1 MNLRKVKQSFYISLC
16 YLSAIIAVLTLFS
29 ILGKITLE
37 ALPGLS
43 LEFIL
48 TPENEAK
55 GFGGGIANAIV
66 GTVLLSL
73 FSTIMAAPL
82 AVGTAVYMKR
92 YARNERLVR
101 SFGFLLDVLS
111 GTPSIVLGIFGLM
124 VLVYMLRPITGGFS
138 LMSGSIALSILIIP
152 VIERAAEE
160 AIKSVPFELEEASY
174 ALGATKWE
182 TISKITLPYALTGIV
197 TGIVLSIGRA
207 AEESAVVVLTAGYS
221 QFMPELKITAKDK
234 LLFGTRISPF
244 QDLVGSLPIA
254 VYHGFEFPQLVSPS
268 ESFAAALVLIVIVML
283 INAATRLI
291 VWRRRIG

>member
-1 MNLRKVKQSFYISLC
+1 MNYRKTKESFYISLC
-16 YLSAIIAVLTLFS
+16 YLSAILAILILFS
-29 ILGKITLE
+29 ILGKIAIE
-37 ALPGLS
+37 ALPSLS
-43 LEFIL
+43 LEFIF

-66 GTVLLSL
+66 GTILLSL
-73 FSTIMAAPL
+73 ISTMLASPI

-92 YARNERLVR
+92 YAKNENLVKI
-101 SFGFLLDVLS
+101 FGFTIDVLS

-124 VLVYMLRPITGGFS
+124 FFVYIMRPITGGFS
-138 LMSGSIALSILIIP
+138 LISGSIALTILIIP

-160 AIKSVPFELEEASY
+160 AIKSVPAELEEASY
-174 ALGATKWE
+174 AMGATKWE

-221 QFMPELKITAKDK
+221 QFMPEFGITTKEGM
-234 LLFGTRISPF
+234 LFGIRISPL
-244 QDLVGSLPIA
+244 QDLVAALPIT
-254 VYHGFEFPQLVSPS
+254 VYHGFEFPHMVSPS
-268 ESFAAALVLIVIVML
+268 ESFAAAFVLIVIVML
-283 INAATRLI
+283 INGVTRLI